1 MAPPRR
7 RAQHDLTLGRSLGD
21 DDSTESSF
29 LSGGFMSTEEE
40 TSDTAR
46 FTDRNVNRIF
56 VTVQHHL
63 TALIAVSGSFTYEA
77 SVLQARR
84 GGSDIDED
92 TVRSGAALRH
102 LPTKNWT
109 VSARDDLDRMTSGG
123 RARETVRPRVDGC
136 ARCAF

>member
-1 MAPPRR
+1 
-7 RAQHDLTLGRSLGD
+7 
-21 DDSTESSF
+21 
-29 LSGGFMSTEEE
+29 MSTEEE